1 MFSILRNLIMSGSFS
16 IEILAHKVQVAWADG
31 SISDEE
37 KLTLDNLIF
46 QHKNPQ
52 TQSPELMEMMKMIV
66 NKYSDLESR
75 VSELENKIGSSGE
88 ERDGDPTEEPVT
100 IPEWEQWDG
109 ISNKYQYGDV
119 VTHND
124 KYWINVLSGMQN
136 TWEPEGIGVDERY
149 WKEITK
155 EQAEGIV
162 KGTLTVDEILNPE
175 NVGED
180 IPQTIL

>member
-1 MFSILRNLIMSGSFS
+1 MAGSFS
-16 IEILAHKVQVAWADG
+16 IEILTHKVQVAWADG

-37 KLTLDNLIF
+37 KITLDSLIF
-46 QHKNPQ
+46 QYKNPQ

-66 NKYSDLESR
+66 DKCSDLESR

-88 ERDGDPTEEPVT
+88 EGGGDPTEEPVT

-109 ISNKYQYGDV
+109 ISNKYQYGDAV
-119 VTHND
+119 MHND

-136 TWEPEGIGVDERY
+136 TWETEGIGVDERY

-155 EQAEGIV
+155 EQAEELIS
-162 KGTLTVDEILNPE
+162 GTINVDDILK
-175 NVGED
+175 V
-180 IPQTIL
+180 